1 MYLVDT
7 SVWIDFLR
15 RTNTKAVRRLFR
27 IIEDQIGFG
36 ITGVIYQEVLQG
48 ATSAAQFEQLRL
60 YFSTQR
66 FFYPKLQIESYE
78 AAAQIYF
85 ACRQKGITVR
95 STLDCLIAQICI
107 EHDLILLHS
116 DKDFDQIQK
125 IQSNLKLES
134 L

>member
-7 SVWIDFLR
+7 SGWIDFLR
-15 RTNTKAVRRLFR
+15 RTNTKAVRCLFR

-66 FFYPKLQIESYE
+66 FFYPKLQSNLMK
-78 AAAQIYF
+78 QLLKF
-85 ACRQKGITVR
+85 
-95 STLDCLIAQICI
+95 
-107 EHDLILLHS
+107 ILLVV
-116 DKDFDQIQK
+116 KKALLFAALWIA
-125 IQSNLKLES
+125 
-134 L
+134 